1 MELSRRH
8 PRKFSLRE
16 TQFIVYC
23 GLIALADTNIA
34 ERIARRLA
42 GGHPGKIGELKV
54 LLKNTGGGKTMK
66 DKIESVGS
74 QVFLILLLQKK
85 LIYTVV
91 LKEPDILP
99 SLKAWMLVT

>member
-1 MELSRRH
+1 M
-8 PRKFSLRE
+8 
-16 TQFIVYC
+16 
-23 GLIALADTNIA
+23 
-34 ERIARRLA
+34 
-42 GGHPGKIGELKV
+42 

-66 DKIESVGS
+66 DKIESVGN